1 MFLYSYLQK
10 NFFMMVIIGNHLLIY
25 EINNQNLIKTRTRL
39 INFNKLLSRF
49 LLQKKTIIF

>member
-1 MFLYSYLQK
+1 MFLYSYLQN

-49 LLQKKTIIF
+49 LLQKKQ

>member
-1 MFLYSYLQK
+1 MFLYSYLQN